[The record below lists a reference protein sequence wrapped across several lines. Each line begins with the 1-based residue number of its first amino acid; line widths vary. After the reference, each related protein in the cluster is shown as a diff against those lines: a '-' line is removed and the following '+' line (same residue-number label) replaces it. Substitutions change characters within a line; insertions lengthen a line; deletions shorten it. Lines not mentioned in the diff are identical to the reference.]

1 VSFFKSSQ
9 LTPRRL
15 AAKRRN
21 AQHSTGPRT
30 AGGKRHSSRNSRR
43 HGLYSNARFFR
54 DGTLTLGEDPRE
66 FRHLLDGL
74 IEACLPADTLEMAP
88 TGKPQG
94 GSQQTP
100 GGAGLVRAAL
110 VAAQGQ
116 PQGLPLQRPAEK
128 TQNRG
133 NEARKLLETKEV
145 VKTMCVIGAHCCAR
159 KAANAYFKVCG
170 SSKSRGAR
178 RAGRRARA
186 GARNNRTGGQ
196 KRPPLRCSQR
206 NRPGMLL
213 KTKNRFGKLAT
224 EAECIGGEK

>member
-9 LTPRRL
+9 LTLRRL
-15 AAKRRN
+15 AANRRN

-30 AGGKRHSSRNSRR
+30 AGGKRHSSRNSRQ

-54 DGTLTLGEDPRE
+54 DATLTLAKDPRE

-74 IEACLPADTLEMAP
+74 VEACPPADTLEMAP
-88 TGKPQG
+88 TGEPQG

-100 GGAGLVRAAL
+100 GGAGLVGAAL

-116 PQGLPLQRPAEK
+116 PQGLPLQRPAEE
-128 TQNRG
+128 TQNRA

-145 VKTMCVIGAHCCAR
+145 VKTMCVKRARFWAR
-159 KAANAYFKVCG
+159 KAAYVHFKVCG

-178 RAGRRARA
+178 RRA
-186 GARNNRTGGQ
+186 GERGRWRGTTVGEG
-196 KRPPLRCSQR
+196 KRRSPLRC
-206 NRPGMLL
+206 
-213 KTKNRFGKLAT
+213 F
-224 EAECIGGEK
+224 